1 MEALLFGLIMWLSKV
16 IRIFLFPRRVF
27 SVPKK
32 GFIYLFGKQL
42 EGRFKHVIIS
52 SN

>member
-16 IRIFLFPRRVF
+16 LRITLFLGRVF

-32 GFIYLFGKQL
+32 GIIYLFGKQL
-42 EGRFKHVIIS
+42 VERF
-52 SN
+52 